1 MRTQKRIAMRQI
13 RTTHDLGSIIREE
26 RRAQGLTQTELAG
39 FSGVGL
45 TFISNLENGKRTA
58 EVGKAL
64 QVAET
69 LGLDIYVEKRV

>member
-1 MRTQKRIAMRQI
+1 MRQI